1 MYTKTYWEWK
11 NKFLFAI
18 PEHNKQMQKLSIF
31 ITLFKRILLVK
42 QQRFIK
48 ELFIHVLPS
57 IFITDSCNH
66 KGLALHC
73 ISGAC
78 SSFLGFAILGKYFY
92 TDHPC
97 EYFKMFL
104 FALKFILSFS
114 VFFGCYYFIPF
125 YVLYNWIIEKRD
137 SSSIGISTSY
147 MFQRVQKVVFQG
159 GNKITYDFFQTN
171 ATNCIC

>member
-1 MYTKTYWEWK
+1 MLIVYLCTQKYIENEIHK
-11 NKFLFAI
+11 VLFAI
-18 PEHNKQMQKLSIF
+18 PQHNKQVQKLNIF

-48 ELFIHVLPS
+48 ELFIHVLPAIFS
-57 IFITDSCNH
+57 IDSCNH

-73 ISGAC
+73 TKWGLLQLPGIC
-78 SSFLGFAILGKYFY
+78 ILGKYFY

-114 VFFGCYYFIPF
+114 VFFGCFISF
-125 YVLYNWIIEKRD
+125 HF
-137 SSSIGISTSY
+137 
-147 MFQRVQKVVFQG
+147 MCF
-159 GNKITYDFFQTN
+159 ITE
-171 ATNCIC
+171 

>member
-1 MYTKTYWEWK
+1 
-11 NKFLFAI
+11 
-18 PEHNKQMQKLSIF
+18 MQKLSIF

-57 IFITDSCNH
+57 IFIIGSCNH

-73 ISGAC
+73 TSGAC
-78 SSFLGFAILGKYFY
+78 SSFLRFAILGNIFIQTIHVNISKCFCL
-92 TDHPC
+92 HLNSFFP
-97 EYFKMFL
+97 FL
-104 FALKFILSFS
+104 F
-114 VFFGCYYFIPF
+114 FFGCYYFIPF